1 MAEKT
6 GVSLVEHFED
16 LEDPRIERTKFHQ
29 LSDIIV
35 IAICAVICGADNWV
49 ETEEFGHAKRD
60 WLEAMLGLPNGI
72 PSHDTFGRVFA
83 RLDAEQFEVCFVRW
97 VQHLHELTQGQL
109 LAIDGKTVRRS
120 HARRQK
126 QGPLHLVSAWATT
139 SRLVL
144 GQTEVASDS
153 NEITAIPELL
163 EMLEISGCIVSI
175 DAIGCQKAIAQQIT
189 ESGGDYVLAL
199 KQNQPQLHE
208 AVETM
213 FTLERQNEFADVAH
227 DFHQT
232 IEKDHGR
239 IETRRFGLSLTPN
252 SSPTW
257 TLTRSGH
264 NCKAWS
270 WSKPNDNCPK
280 AVRMQL
286 VTSSPACLPMPNCSC
301 MPPAATGASRT
312 LSTGS
317 WMSPFVRTTVVSVK
331 AMLSIT
337 WPSCAAWPSTSY
349 TERKALKSVWL
360 PNVNVPVGKLTISS
374 KFSPNKMRMPWNT
387 SLG

>member
-6 GVSLVEHFED
+6 GVSLFEHFEN
-16 LEDPRIERTKFHQ
+16 LEDPRVERTKFHQ

-49 ETEEFGHAKRD
+49 EIEEFGHAKRD

-83 RLDAEQFEVCFVRW
+83 RLDAEQFEACFMRW

-126 QGPLHLVSAWATT
+126 QGPLHLVSAWATA

-144 GQTEVASDS
+144 AQTEVAADA

-163 EMLEISGCIVSI
+163 EMLELSGCIVSI

-239 IETRRFGLSLTPN
+239 IETRRCWVVSDPEFLAYMDHDQAWSQLQSLVMVEAKRQLPESTSHATRYFISSLSPDAKL
-252 SSPTW
+252 
-257 TLTRSGH
+257 LLHATRSHWSIENAVHWVLDVAFREDDSRIRKGH
-264 NCKAWS
+264 AQHNLAILRRLALNLLHREKSA
-270 WSKPNDNCPK
+270 KIG
-280 AVRMQL
+280 M
-286 VTSSPACLPMPNCSC
+286 
-301 MPPAATGASRT
+301 AA
-312 LSTGS
+312 
-317 WMSPFVRTTVVSVK
+317 K
-331 AMLSIT
+331 
-337 WPSCAAWPSTSY
+337 
-349 TERKALKSVWL
+349 RKRAGWKTDYLLKVL
-360 PNVNVPVGKLTISS
+360 AQ
-374 KFSPNKMRMPWNT
+374 
-387 SLG
+387 